1 MADSPTP
8 EETQE
13 IANALASGYRIE
25 AIKIYRS
32 ATGKG
37 LKEAKDFIEAL
48 APKLI
53 EKDPERFKAL
63 STPKGSGCLSVI
75 LVFFTVGAAA
85 ALLARVIC

>member
-48 APKLI
+48 VPKLI
-53 EKDPERFKAL
+53 EKDPERFMAL
-63 STPKGSGCLSVI
+63 STPKGSGCVTVI
-75 LVFFTVGAAA
+75 LAFLNIGAAA
-85 ALLARVIC
+85 TLFARVLC